1 MSKPAQATPVLSAV
15 LFVAAALF
23 SMLPAASAGSVS
35 ASSVPAD
42 TGGVRERVAVLGTP
56 VDEMTSSSAGVLG
69 TPVEGGT
76 LRVAGVLGAP
86 VAVAAERAGV
96 PVVAP
101 AVATASAVSALAR
114 LAGRTSR
121 PEALQLAFQA
131 YYSHRAAHP
140 DEVANPYFY
149 FVDFGLD
156 NATPRGWIFDMD
168 RLELV
173 EGPFTVAHG
182 RGSLKERNG
191 VPGRF
196 SNQPGSYQSS
206 LGLYVAQETYSFS
219 GTANGARYRSIGLR
233 MRGESGDFNDAA
245 RRRGIVAHGAPYV
258 TSSAAGR
265 SEGCPA
271 MEQER
276 AHRLLPLLANGGI
289 VFIYSPNDARW
300 LGQDPWVNVD

>member
-1 MSKPAQATPVLSAV
+1 MSKPAQATPVVPAV

-23 SMLPAASAGSVS
+23 SILPGVSADVVS

-42 TGGVRERVAVLGTP
+42 TGDVRGRRVAVLGTP
-56 VDEMTSSSAGVLG
+56 VDEGALRVAGVLG
-69 TPVEGGT
+69 TPV
-76 LRVAGVLGAP
+76 AAGAP
-86 VAVAAERAGV
+86 SRADV
-96 PVVAP
+96 PVIAP

-121 PEALQLAFQA
+121 PEALHVAFQA
-131 YYSHRAAHP
+131 YYNHRAAHP

-156 NATPRGWIFDMD
+156 NATPRGWLFDME
-168 RLELV
+168 RLELI

-196 SNQPGSYQSS
+196 SNRPGSYQSS

-219 GTANGARYRSIGLR
+219 GTANGGRYSSIGLR

-245 RRRGIVAHGAPYV
+245 RERGIVAHGAPYV

-276 AHRLLPLLANGGI
+276 ARRLLPLLAHGGI

-300 LGQDPWVNVD
+300 LGQDPWVNAD